1 MFRSRIKWIAL
12 LVLILSV
19 GSLVVHLSI
28 TKSSGVQL
36 ASYARDSL
44 WQDFDSLL
52 GAKDFR
58 NKHLWRPVKALG
70 TLQPYANPRNSY
82 PGTTTTVSLL
92 CLSHVFCSVL
102 HWSLLSL
109 KCSSVFFY
117 QLGEFNLQQCFIFH
131 FCSKPLRVIVDVVC
145 CCV

>member
-1 MFRSRIKWIAL
+1 MMVFRSRIKWIAL

-58 NKHLWRPVKALG
+58 NKHLWRPVKALE
-70 TLQPYANPRNSY
+70 TLQPYANPRTSY
-82 PGTTTTVSLL
+82 P
-92 CLSHVFCSVL
+92 
-102 HWSLLSL
+102 
-109 KCSSVFFY
+109 
-117 QLGEFNLQQCFIFH
+117 
-131 FCSKPLRVIVDVVC
+131 
-145 CCV
+145 